1 MATIRDL
8 HLKVQKP
15 GIGLTAP
22 SAYSFLHSPPSKWP
36 LPSRPRQV
44 CIDDIRNRQATDSNN
59 KYQRLKFMRKSCGL
73 EASFK
78 DRVFN
83 NGCKRNT
90 TQPPQA
96 EIQEKVILNPFYWSF
111 RIFTLFI
118 PYQGKIKLYKD
129 ELLKFSSSI
138 FSFYHIYTHNIFQS
152 LWNSKQ
158 REQQSQCKITSIA
171 RALVLPNCKTALL
184 QNPLIRNLPIWCW
197 KRNCIEHMGR
207 ASVFEAETFL
217 VFQGYK

>member
-1 MATIRDL
+1 
-8 HLKVQKP
+8 
-15 GIGLTAP
+15 
-22 SAYSFLHSPPSKWP
+22 
-36 LPSRPRQV
+36 
-44 CIDDIRNRQATDSNN
+44 
-59 KYQRLKFMRKSCGL
+59 MRKSCGL

-90 TQPPQA
+90 TQPRKQKFRKKWFWTHFIGHLEYSHCSSPTK
-96 EIQEKVILNPFYWSF
+96 EK
-111 RIFTLFI
+111 
-118 PYQGKIKLYKD
+118 KKLYKD

-158 REQQSQCKITSIA
+158 REQQSQCKIASIA